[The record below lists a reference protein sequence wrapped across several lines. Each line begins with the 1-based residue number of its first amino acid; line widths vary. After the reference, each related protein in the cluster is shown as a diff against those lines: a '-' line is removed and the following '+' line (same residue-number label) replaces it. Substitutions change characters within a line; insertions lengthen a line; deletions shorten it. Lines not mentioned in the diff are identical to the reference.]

1 MNKKLQ
7 LQQEYGDNKQK
18 DQQQLQVHHQH
29 RGSQQQQEGNVRLF
43 EASVDKEE

>member
-18 DQQQLQVHHQH
+18 DQQQLQVH
-29 RGSQQQQEGNVRLF
+29 QQPATSGKPTTAGRECEIIWGLGG
-43 EASVDKEE
+43 